1 MFDSA
6 ATEVIK
12 KPFFSQM
19 LCLGGL
25 GLYFWMSVEVS
36 CPARR
41 QSSHFLTAEALSCCC
56 EVCPVAAG
64 FCSSAAVSATGYAL
78 QRCLS
83 VVVGCLGNG
92 RLRQQWACISVGAD
106 CLGNGRRPSYTELRF
121 KGTS

>member
-25 GLYFWMSVEVS
+25 GLCFWMSVEVS

-41 QSSHFLTAEALSCCC
+41 QSSHFLTAEAPPCCC
-56 EVCPVAAG
+56 EVRPVAAG
-64 FCSSAAVSATGYAL
+64 FCSPVAESLCFSGLPQQRQSASAVGVY
-78 QRCLS
+78 LS
-83 VVVGCLGNG
+83 RGGL
-92 RLRQQWACISVGAD
+92 LR
-106 CLGNGRRPSYTELRF
+106 
-121 KGTS
+121 